1 MLRNYF
7 LINLILIIVLSSLG
21 YKLYGTFRA
30 TEGMPSPSEI
40 KQKKAKDVTKRK
52 AQIFNETLYEVI
64 TQKDLF
70 RPSRSASEKKVEKK
84 EEEAAPKNPPKLF
97 GTIILNNLKTAILQ
111 DTESKSTKSY
121 KLNEQIA
128 GYTISEILEDKVVLV
143 KNGNKLEVK
152 LREDKGI
159 KTSKRPTARTNR
171 SIKKSV
177 KPATKPSQR
186 RPRRVRRNVPP
197 PPRRTTE

>member
-7 LINLILIIVLSSLG
+7 LINLILIIVLCLLG
-21 YKLYGTFRA
+21 YKLYGTVRA
-30 TEGMPSPSEI
+30 TEGMPSPSELSE
-40 KQKKAKDVTKRK
+40 KKTKDLPRRR
-52 AQIFNETLYEVI
+52 AQVFDENLYAVI

-70 RPSRSASEKKVEKK
+70 RPSRSASEIKVEKQEEK
-84 EEEAAPKNPPKLF
+84 EAPKNPPKLF

-143 KNGNKLEVK
+143 RDGEKFDVK
-152 LREDKGI
+152 LREDKGVQAV
-159 KTSKRPTARTNR
+159 KRPAVRTDRTKKEPVRTAP
-171 SIKKSV
+171 
-177 KPATKPSQR
+177 KPRQR
-186 RPRRVRRNVPP
+186 RPRRVRRNVPAP
-197 PPRRTTE
+197 PK

>member
-7 LINLILIIVLSSLG
+7 LINLILIIVLSFLG
-21 YKLYGTFRA
+21 FKLYGTFRA
-30 TEGMPSPSEI
+30 TEGMPSPLEI
-40 KQKKAKDVTKRK
+40 KQKKEKDITKRR

-84 EEEAAPKNPPKLF
+84 EETAAPKNPPKLF

-128 GYTISEILEDKVVLV
+128 GYTISEIMEDKVVLV
-143 KNGNKLEVK
+143 RGGEKFEVK

-159 KTSKRPTARTNR
+159 KTSRRKSVRADR
-171 SIKKSV
+171 SAKKSV
-177 KPATKPSQR
+177 KPATKPRQR

-197 PPRRTTE
+197 PPKRTSE

>member
-7 LINLILIIVLSSLG
+7 LINLILIIVLCLLG
-21 YKLYGTFRA
+21 YELYGTIRA

-40 KQKKAKDVTKRK
+40 REEKTKDVPRRRD
-52 AQIFNETLYEVI
+52 QVLDENLYAVI

-70 RPSRSASEKKVEKK
+70 RPSRSASEEKLEKK
-84 EEEAAPKNPPKLF
+84 EETAAPKNPPKLF

-111 DTESKSTKSY
+111 DTESKATKSY

-143 KNGNKLEVK
+143 RDGDTFEVK
-152 LREDKGI
+152 LREDKGVQAA
-159 KTSKRPTARTNR
+159 KRPA
-171 SIKKSV
+171 V
-177 KPATKPSQR
+177 KTEITTREPAKTRPAPRQR
-186 RPRRVRRNVPP
+186 RPRRVRRNVPA
-197 PPRRTTE
+197 PPR

>member
-7 LINLILIIVLSSLG
+7 LINLVLIIALSFLG
-21 YKLYGTFRA
+21 VKLYGTFRA
-30 TEGMPSPSEI
+30 TAGMPSPSEI
-40 KQKKAKDVTKRK
+40 KQKKAKDVTERRSPG
-52 AQIFNETLYEVI
+52 FNEASYEVI
-64 TQKDLF
+64 TQNDLF
-70 RPSRSASEKKVEKK
+70 RPSRSASKKKVEKTAEK
-84 EEEAAPKNPPKLF
+84 AALKNPPKLF

-121 KLNEQIA
+121 KVNEQIA

-143 KNGNKLEVK
+143 KDGEKFEVK

-159 KTSKRPTARTNR
+159 KTSKRPTVRTDR

-177 KPATKPSQR
+177 KPATQTRQR

>member
-7 LINLILIIVLSSLG
+7 LINLILILVLSSLG
-21 YKLYGTFRA
+21 FKLYGTFRA

-40 KQKKAKDVTKRK
+40 KQKKAKDVTKKR
-52 AQIFNETLYEVI
+52 ATIINEAAYDVI

-70 RPSRSASEKKVEKK
+70 RPSRSASEAKVENK
-84 EEEAAPKNPPKLF
+84 EETVAPKNPPKLF

-143 KNGNKLEVK
+143 KDGDKLEIK

-159 KTSKRPTARTNR
+159 QTSKRQAVQPKIKAGKPAPRARTPR
-171 SIKKSV
+171 
-177 KPATKPSQR
+177 QR

-197 PPRRTTE
+197 PPK